1 MASLRD
7 LSLHDLIDNS
17 LTDKNTTHSYLS
29 LYDYLLEPKRTTA
42 TNVLEIGIGVF
53 NEKNGGSIKLWYRFF
68 ENATIYAID
77 IIDDTRVLDE
87 LKNNPRI
94 VLYTS
99 TDAYL
104 ESTVKKISDVKFD
117 MILDDGPHT
126 LESMKDCIRLYSSL
140 LKDDGILMIEDVQS
154 PEWIDE
160 LKKVVPENLKQH
172 IKSYDLR
179 HNKGRYDDIVF
190 TLDKRIV
197 SPV

>member
-1 MASLRD
+1 MA
-7 LSLHDLIDNS
+7 SLHDLIDNS
-17 LTDKNTTHSYLS
+17 LTDKNTTHSYLN
-29 LYDYLLEPKRTTA
+29 LYDYLLDSKRITA
-42 TNVLEIGIGVF
+42 THVLEIGIGVF

-68 ENATIYAID
+68 ENAIIYAMD

-104 ESTVKKISDVKFD
+104 ESTVEKVSDIKFD
-117 MILDDGPHT
+117 MILDDGPHS
-126 LESMKDCIRLYSSL
+126 LESMKDCIRLYSNL
-140 LKDDGILMIEDVQS
+140 LKDNGILIIEDVQS
-154 PEWIDE
+154 IEWIDE
-160 LKKVVPENLKQH
+160 LKKVVPEDLKKH
-172 IKSYDLR
+172 IRSYDLR

>member
-1 MASLRD
+1 MA
-7 LSLHDLIDNS
+7 SLHDLIDNS
-17 LTDKNTTHSYLS
+17 LTDKNTTHSYLY
-29 LYDYLLEPKRTTA
+29 LYDYLLDPKRTTA

-140 LKDDGILMIEDVQS
+140 LKDDGILIIEDVQS

-160 LKKVVPENLKQH
+160 LKKVVPEHLKQH

-179 HNKGRYDDIVF
+179 HNKWHNKGRYDDIVF